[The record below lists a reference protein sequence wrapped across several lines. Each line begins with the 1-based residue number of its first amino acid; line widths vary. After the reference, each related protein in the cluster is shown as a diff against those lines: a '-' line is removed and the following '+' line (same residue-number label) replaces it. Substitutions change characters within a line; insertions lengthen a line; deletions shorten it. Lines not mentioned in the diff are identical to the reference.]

1 MNNFSVPMNDLS
13 RSLRNDRKVIHEAI
27 DEVIDSGYLVLGS
40 QVENFE
46 IEVSRLLGVDY
57 GIGVANGTDA
67 IELAIRSSVK
77 DKRTRILTAA
87 NAGTYSSIAIKS
99 AGHEI
104 VYADVEIE
112 THSISLDT
120 VKAQLNQGIGA
131 VIVTH
136 LYGLATDITSLVSF
150 CRSEGIVVLED
161 CSQAIGA
168 QPLPNLFAGSMGDVS
183 AISLYPTKN
192 LGALGDG
199 GIAITDN
206 SEIADNLRSLRQYG
220 WGRKYHVEKVGGF
233 NSRLDEIQAA
243 ILRKRLNSLHSA
255 NDKRRSILKRYNIA
269 ATGTRLSFQ
278 HFSGNEHVG
287 HLAICFTQDR
297 PKALLHFDER
307 RIATD
312 IHFPLPDYKQ
322 VGFIQPILLPNTE
335 YLSERIFTLPCFPE
349 MSAEEID
356 YVCEAISDF
365 K

>member
-1 MNNFSVPMNDLS
+1 MKNFSVPMNDLS
-13 RSLRNDRKVIHEAI
+13 RSLRNDRQDIHEAI

-40 QVENFE
+40 QVEKFE
-46 IEVSRLLGVDY
+46 IEISRLLGVNY

-67 IELAIRSSVK
+67 IELAIRSSVR
-77 DKRTRILTAA
+77 DKRSKILTAA

-99 AGHEI
+99 AGHEV

-150 CRSEGIVVLED
+150 CHSEGIVVLED

-206 SEIADNLRSLRQYG
+206 SEIAENLRSLRQYG
-220 WGRKYHVEKVGGF
+220 WGRKYHVEKEGGF

-243 ILRKRLNSLHSA
+243 VLRKRLNNLHSA
-255 NDKRRSILKRYNIA
+255 NEKRRSILKRYTNA

-297 PKALLHFDER
+297 PKALMHFDER

-349 MSAEEID
+349 MSVEEID
-356 YVCEAISDF
+356 YVCEAICDF

>member
-1 MNNFSVPMNDLS
+1 MKNFSVPMNDLS
-13 RSLRNDRKVIHEAI
+13 RSLRNDRRDIHEAI
-27 DEVIDSGYLVLGS
+27 DEVIDSGYLVLGA

-46 IEVSRLLGVDY
+46 IEIARLIGVKY

-67 IELAIRSSVK
+67 IELALRSSVR
-77 DKRTRILTAA
+77 DKKSKILTAA

-104 VYADVEIE
+104 VYADVELD
-112 THSISLDT
+112 THSLSLET
-120 VKAQLNQGIGA
+120 IKAQLNQDIGA

-150 CRSEGIVVLED
+150 CHSEGIVVVED

-168 QPLPNLFAGSMGDVS
+168 QPLPNVFAGSMGDVS

-192 LGALGDG
+192 LGAIGDG
-199 GIAITDN
+199 GIALTDN
-206 SEIADNLRSLRQYG
+206 AEIAGNLRSLRQYG

-243 ILRKRLNSLHSA
+243 ILRKRLSNLHFA
-255 NDKRRSILKRYNIA
+255 TEKRRLILQRYVQA
-269 ATGTRLSFQ
+269 AIGTSLTFQ
-278 HFSGNEHVG
+278 KFSSNEHVG
-287 HLAICFTQDR
+287 HLAICLTQDR
-297 PKALLHFDER
+297 PKALLHFQER
-307 RIATD
+307 RVSTD

-356 YVCEAISDF
+356 HVCEAISDF